1 MDTPGNVSS
10 GGYVH
15 PDKLFDDVH
24 QWFDNLS
31 PGPDVLLFV
40 MKGHD
45 RFRDEDIQLFETL
58 KHIIGKDVN
67 KHLIVVF
74 TGGDEL
80 DNWHTTI
87 DDQLRGAPPCLQRLL
102 EEAENRYVVFD
113 NMTDD
118 IEKKLLQ
125 RNRLLKEMSKVAE
138 MNKGTA
144 LEVSWKPRYRQ
155 EAEPDSQ
162 EEITHQQKSTHKEE
176 RHREERS
183 LNAAKK
189 HNTSSSSSKE
199 QTLAG
204 KCTTI

>member
-1 MDTPGNVSS
+1 MDTPGNVNS

-15 PDKLFDDVH
+15 PDRLSDDVH

-40 MKGHD
+40 IKGHD

-87 DDQLRGAPPCLQRLL
+87 VDQLRGALPCLQRLL

-113 NMTDD
+113 NKTDD

-125 RNRLLKEMSKVAE
+125 RNRLLEEMSKVAE

-144 LEVSWKPRYRQ
+144 LKVSWKPRYRQ

-162 EEITHQQKSTHKEE
+162 EETTDHQQSRHQESTQQLDKPAF
-176 RHREERS
+176 
-183 LNAAKK
+183 LTKF
-189 HNTSSSSSKE
+189 
-199 QTLAG
+199 TLPQ
-204 KCTTI
+204 KCTIS